1 MLYCFIGFGL
11 GRALYM
17 PDILNEK
24 KSRLTPGEIEAIKA
38 MRATPHIPEDAKLPL
53 PEVY

>member
-1 MLYCFIGFGL
+1 MYMHRHYGL
-11 GRALYM
+11 SPKSENQAQL
-17 PDILNEK
+17 PHEK

-38 MRATPHIPEDAKLPL
+38 MRANPHIPEDAKPPL